1 MRYPIDYTRAERFW
15 LIVLGVFGFLVVY
28 GAFAYG
34 MLFEPDALEMALSNP
49 VAAAFIVEALILV
62 GVLAYLF
69 ERWGVSRLGWG
80 WFVVLSLLGSM
91 AFAIPVVLLFPRRT
105 GT

>member
-15 LIVLGVFGFLVVY
+15 LTLLGVFGFLAVN

-34 MLFEPDALEMALSNP
+34 MLFEPDALETALSNP